1 MHTAANWPFCP
12 LCQRWGCWWL
22 WSSWDPKCPS
32 SRSCLLF
39 ACKQSQPRQ
48 IKRCVC
54 SGGKYGVMW
63 ASVSPVI
70 HRPSLHLEWTQTE
83 VTNKAALVDC
93 LYFQLIHRIN
103 KCRLKS
109 QGSCLTGTL
118 TEQLTPPVLL
128 PLVHAGDYA
137 HFTVAFRSTVGDQ
150 RLILKNKRGCAMINK
165 ANKAGNQHSPPP
177 PHRVWPFLWPMYL

>member
-1 MHTAANWPFCP
+1 
-12 LCQRWGCWWL
+12 
-22 WSSWDPKCPS
+22 
-32 SRSCLLF
+32 
-39 ACKQSQPRQ
+39 
-48 IKRCVC
+48 
-54 SGGKYGVMW
+54 MW

-137 HFTVAFRSTVGDQ
+137 HFTVAFWSTVGDQ
-150 RLILKNKRGCAMINK
+150 RLILKNKRGCTMIHK
-165 ANKAGNQHSPPP
+165 ANKAGNQHFSPSSSMTFPLTYVP
-177 PHRVWPFLWPMYL
+177 LTIFVYGPHVKLLKS